1 MVSNSLLTS
10 SSDVAG
16 IPSTYASTKRKRK
29 VVSIKKKL
37 EICHRHEM
45 EQSYTSL
52 SKEYGLGKSTIHDMD
67 QGVLYNLKRRYKR
80 NLLEKMI
87 LYETINGLPYD
98 QFAKNLNIKDCIYSV
113 ANAWEQIQ
121 CISLQKAW
129 NKLLGAQASSI
140 DESRSQEPICINL
153 CPDSELEI
161 ERFMETFHD
170 HGIMV
175 TEGVTEEWLEG
186 DDNDVGYQELSDDEI
201 ISEVLGHADIE
212 SEESSE
218 NDENTPAQ
226 HLVSSKDALEA
237 FDICMRWMEQ
247 QEETTPQQVM
257 LFQKLKNDAA
267 KKRSTSLKQLS
278 MDDFVL

>member
-1 MVSNSLLTS
+1 
-10 SSDVAG
+10 
-16 IPSTYASTKRKRK
+16 
-29 VVSIKKKL
+29 
-37 EICHRHEM
+37 
-45 EQSYTSL
+45 
-52 SKEYGLGKSTIHDMD
+52 MD

-87 LYETINGLPYD
+87 LYETIDGLPYD

-140 DESRSQEPICINL
+140 DESRSQEPICINS
-153 CPDSELEI
+153 CTDSELEI
-161 ERFMETFHD
+161 KRFMETFHD
-170 HGIMV
+170 HAIMV

-201 ISEVLGHADIE
+201 ISEVLRHADIK

-218 NDENTPAQ
+218 NDKNTPPQ
-226 HLVSSKDALEA
+226 HWYPVK
-237 FDICMRWMEQ
+237 
-247 QEETTPQQVM
+247 TH
-257 LFQKLKNDAA
+257 LKHWIY
-267 KKRSTSLKQLS
+267 
-278 MDDFVL
+278 V